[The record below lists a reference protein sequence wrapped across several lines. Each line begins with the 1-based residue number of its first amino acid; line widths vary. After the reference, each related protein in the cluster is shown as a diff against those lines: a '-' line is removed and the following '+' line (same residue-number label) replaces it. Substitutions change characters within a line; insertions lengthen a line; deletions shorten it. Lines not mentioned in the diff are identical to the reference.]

1 MGGGPNDDRE
11 SWEGYPRLERE
22 RLRER
27 AAGKL
32 AQDIGFA
39 LPGEDLQELNQLAR
53 DDEDRA
59 RRGLVELRR
68 GESVWHKHI
77 DELIREDR
85 SARIEAERAW
95 TTWLKSRE
103 ERMKM
108 ERDCYSS

>member
-11 SWEGYPRLERE
+11 SWEVYLRLERE
-22 RLRER
+22 RLQER

-59 RRGLVELRR
+59 RRGMVELRR

-77 DELIREDR
+77 DELTPGDR
-85 SARIEAERAW
+85 PARTEAERVW
-95 TTWLKSRE
+95 TGWLEGRKGIMRK
-103 ERMKM
+103 ERN
-108 ERDCYSS
+108 RYSS